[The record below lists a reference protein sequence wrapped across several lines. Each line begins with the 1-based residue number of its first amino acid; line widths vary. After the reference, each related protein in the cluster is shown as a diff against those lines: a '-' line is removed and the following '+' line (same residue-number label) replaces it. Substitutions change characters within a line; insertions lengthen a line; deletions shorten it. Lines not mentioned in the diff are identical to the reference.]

1 MNGGGNASHPGMT
14 PERWARI
21 ENLFADAVALPPGER
36 ARFLD
41 REVDDPAVRVELNR
55 LLAAHDADPD
65 FLESRPPWLPDPG
78 TTEDEPDPSPASDQI
93 SGYRVLRAIG
103 RGGMG
108 QVFLAERQA
117 EAFRQ
122 QVALKVMRRGLDTDD
137 LVRRFRAERQI
148 LATLDHPNIARLLDV
163 GATDDGRPYL
173 VMEYVEGDTVLDHCR
188 NRQLSVRQRVA
199 LFHTICEAVH
209 HAHQSLVVHRDL
221 KPGNILV
228 TEAGVPKLLDFGIAK
243 ILDPEREGLAA
254 TTVVGE
260 RLLTPEYAAPE
271 QVLGEA
277 ITTATDVYAL
287 GVLLYELLSGVHPL
301 GDRESASRG
310 AAIHAVIHHDPP
322 PPSTVAPEP
331 LRRALRGD
339 LDIIV
344 AKAMRKEPEERYP
357 SALSLAEDLHRH
369 LVGLPVEA
377 RPATLRYR
385 ARRFVR
391 RNRGS
396 VAIGTLVFVLL
407 AGFSVVTAYQSRRIR
422 EESREV
428 RGERDKA
435 LQVRSFL
442 LETFGATGP
451 DQTAAGDSV
460 AVRELLDR
468 RAATLDEAYRDPG
481 LHAEMTGV
489 LAEAYEQL
497 GLYADAEP
505 LARRALAEK
514 EQIYGREHPDV
525 AVAFN
530 VLGWILRQSG
540 DLVEAESSLRE
551 AIRIGRAAFP
561 NGDSRL
567 ARALNDLGVVLEAK
581 GDYPGAAAVYRES
594 LAMRRRT
601 LGEGHVGVAVTTSNL
616 AVVLY
621 RQGAVDSAAAMAAAA
636 VEAFRRSLGPDHQ
649 RTLYALGNLAALRAV
664 QGDHEGAA
672 AVYGQ
677 ILTRH
682 RRVLGDRHPQ
692 VAYAASM
699 RANQLVSLGRDREA
713 EPLVREALSIQR
725 EAFGPGDA
733 RVAQTL
739 RVLGDVLH
747 AEGDPEGAI
756 EQYEAAARIVRDHLG
771 DGHKE
776 MGVLRLRLA
785 RARDELGRDEAA
797 EADYAAA
804 TRILE
809 SALGADHYLT
819 AEAFLARA
827 EFLVRSDRRGEAR
840 AWADRAAPTIAGLD
854 ESFQRLKNRLAGVRQ
869 ALEATSTRP

>member
-1 MNGGGNASHPGMT
+1 MPESGGGGPELT
-14 PERWARI
+14 PERWGRI
-21 ENLFADAVALPPGER
+21 EALYNEALSLPPDRREEYV
-36 ARFLD
+36 D
-41 REVDDPAVRVELNR
+41 RESDDATVRGEVLR

-65 FLESRPPWLPDPG
+65 FMEGRPPWLPDPEA
-78 TTEDEPDPSPASDQI
+78 EDPADGPVPDRI
-93 SGYRVLRAIG
+93 GEYRVIRAIG

-108 QVFLAERQA
+108 RVFLAERQA

-122 QVALKVMRRGLDTDD
+122 RVAVKVMRRGLDTDD
-137 LVRRFRAERQI
+137 LLRRFRAERQI

-163 GATDDGRPYL
+163 GATEDGRPYL
-173 VMEYVEGDTVLDHCR
+173 VMEYVEGGTLLAHCEDHGLD
-188 NRQLSVRQRVA
+188 VRRRLE
-199 LFHTICEAVH
+199 LFQTICEAVH
-209 HAHQSLVVHRDL
+209 HAHQGLVVHRDL

-228 TEAGVPKLLDFGIAK
+228 TESGEPKLLDFGIAK
-243 ILDPEREGLAA
+243 MLDPEREGLAA
-254 TTVVGE
+254 TTMVGE

-271 QVLGEA
+271 QVMDGA

-287 GVLLYELLSGVHPL
+287 GVLLYELLAGTHPL
-301 GDRESASRG
+301 GDRESASRETL
-310 AAIHAVIHHDPP
+310 IHRVIHDDPP
-322 PPSTVAPEP
+322 LPSAVAPETR
-331 LRRALRGD
+331 RRAIRGD
-339 LDIIV
+339 LDTIV

-357 SALSLAEDLHRH
+357 SALSLADDIRRH

-385 ARRFVR
+385 AKRFVR

-396 VAIGTLVFVLL
+396 VAAGTLVFLL
-407 AGFSVVTAYQSRRIR
+407 LVGFSVVTAYQSHRIR
-422 EESREV
+422 QESREV
-428 RGERDKA
+428 RAERDKA

-451 DQTAAGDSV
+451 DQTAAADSV

-468 RAATLDEAYRDPG
+468 RAATLDEAYQDPE

-497 GLYADAEP
+497 GLYDDAEP
-505 LARRALAEK
+505 LARHALAEK
-514 EQIYGREHPDV
+514 VALYGPEHPDV
-525 AVAFN
+525 AVAYN

-551 AIRIGRAAFP
+551 AVRIGRAAFP
-561 NGDSRL
+561 DGDSRL

-581 GDYPGAAAVYRES
+581 GDYAQAAELYRES
-594 LAMRRRT
+594 LAMRRQT

-621 RQGAVDSAAAMAAAA
+621 RQGQVDSAAAMAAEA
-636 VEAFRRSLGPDHQ
+636 VDAFRRSLGPDHQ

-672 AVYGQ
+672 EVYGQ
-677 ILTRH
+677 ILARH

-699 RANQLVSLGRDREA
+699 RANQLVSLGRNQEA

-725 EAFGPGDA
+725 EAFGPGDE

-747 AEGDPEGAI
+747 AQGDPEGAI
-756 EQYEAAARIVRDHLG
+756 RQYQAAARIVRDRLG

-785 RARDELGRDEAA
+785 RARDELGRDVAA

-827 EFLVRSDRRGEAR
+827 EFLVRSDRGDEAR
-840 AWADRAAPTIAGLD
+840 VWADRAAPTIEGLD
-854 ESFQRLKNRLAGVRQ
+854 ASFQPLKDRLAAVRR
-869 ALEATSTRP
+869 ALDAT